1 MKKQLLAYTL
11 LILGAS
17 LGACKKDFL
26 ERRPLSEISP
36 QDFFNTE
43 KDLEMYTNS
52 LYGNLPGTDIYSA
65 DNTSDNVET
74 AATNEVV
81 AGRTIVKTSAG
92 EAGWNWGA
100 LRNMNY
106 FLVNYNKAA
115 TPDSLKNHYAG
126 IARFFRAFFYFE
138 KVQRFGDV
146 PWYSNP
152 LEANSPELYKARD
165 PRTLVIDSIL
175 ADLDFAAAKI
185 KPGKSTSRITKWAA
199 LALKARVCLF
209 EGTYRKYHN
218 ELGLPGANELL
229 QKAADAAKAII
240 DGGMY
245 KLYTTGKPESDYLNL
260 FAADVA
266 NVDEVILA
274 RVYDRTLTK
283 THAAN
288 GAFTVST
295 LGAPGLTKALINN
308 YLMKDG
314 TPFTSVAN
322 AATMPFWE
330 EVKNRDPR
338 LAQTIR
344 TPGYKRIGASTTLV
358 PDYTVALTGY
368 QCIKFVT
375 GTDQDGYNSNGND
388 LPVFRYAEVLL
399 IYAEAKAELQQFTQ
413 ADADKSINVIRT
425 RVGMPFLTLAGL
437 TADPLLSGQNPGITN
452 PIILEVRR
460 ERRVE
465 LAIEGFRYQ
474 DLMRWKLGPLLAQP
488 FLGAYF
494 PAKGEFD
501 LDGDGKND
509 IAIVDAKPAT
519 PVPGMQ
525 YFILK
530 PDRALTEDSKGN
542 IIVHPAD
549 IKKFESPKHYLF
561 PLPLTELLLNTNLE
575 QNPDWKK

>member
-11 LILGAS
+11 LVLVAVS
-17 LGACKKDFL
+17 GACKKDFL
-26 ERRPLSEISP
+26 ERRPLSDIAP

-43 KDLEMYTNS
+43 KDLEIYTNS

-74 AATNEVV
+74 ASTNEVV
-81 AGRTIVKTSAG
+81 AGRHIVKTSAG

-100 LRNMNY
+100 LRNINY
-106 FLVNYNKAA
+106 FLNSYQKAA
-115 TPDSLKNHYAG
+115 IPDSVKNHYAG
-126 IARFFRAFFYFE
+126 IARFFRALFYLE

-146 PWYSNP
+146 PWYSYP

-165 PRTLVIDSIL
+165 SRVLVVDSIL

-185 KPGKSTSRITKWAA
+185 KAGKNVSRITKWAA

-209 EGTYRKYHN
+209 EGTYRKYHS
-218 ELGLPGANELL
+218 ELGLSGADELL
-229 QKAADAAKAII
+229 QKAADAAKAIM

-245 KLYTTGKPESDYLNL
+245 KLYSTGKPETDYLNL
-260 FAADVA
+260 FAADAA
-266 NVDEVILA
+266 NTDEVILA
-274 RVYDRTLTK
+274 RVYDRTLNK
-283 THAAN
+283 THTAN

-295 LGAPGLTKALINN
+295 LGAPGLTKALINS

-314 TPFTSVAN
+314 TPFSAVPN
-322 AATMPFWE
+322 YATMPYWE

-344 TPGYKRIGASTTLV
+344 TPGYKRIGTNVPLV
-358 PDYTVALTGY
+358 PDYSDALTGY
-368 QCIKFVT
+368 QGIKFVT
-375 GTDQDGYNSNGND
+375 GTDQDGFNSNSND
-388 LPVFRYAEVLL
+388 LPIFRYAEVLL
-399 IYAEAKAELQQFTQ
+399 IYAEAKAELHQLTQ
-413 ADADKSINVIRT
+413 GDADKSVNVIRT
-425 RVGMPFLTLAGL
+425 RAGMPFLILAGL
-437 TADPLLSGQNPGITN
+437 TADPVLVQHNPGVTD
-452 PIILEVRR
+452 PAILEVRR

-474 DLMRWKLGPLLAQP
+474 DLMRWKLGALLAQR

-494 PAKGEFD
+494 PGKGEFD

-509 IAIVDAKPAT
+509 IAIVDARPDN
-519 PVPGMQ
+519 PVKGLQ

-530 PDRALTEDSKGN
+530 PDRALTEDTKGN
-542 IIVHPAD
+542 IIVHPVD

-561 PLPLTELLLNTNLE
+561 PLPLTEMLLNKNLT
-575 QNPDWKK
+575 QNPDWEK